1 MNHRYSLAARGTRG
15 LTLFGQAISK
25 SNRLPSKGLLVDRR
39 GFTMVEILVVVGI
52 ILLLMTI
59 SVGVLRN
66 AIGVARQKQTEA
78 TILKVHGLMQQRMD
92 AFYRGIDKTNL
103 QQAKDKMRRDWY
115 STYSMIPPDRAID
128 VMVRKDI
135 LKSRFPENFLERNL
149 LTTPP
154 TGVTVVA
161 AKHNTKTQSAALL
174 YWILTDSEVYG
185 VAPVDESEFSSNE
198 VQDTDGDGLK
208 EFVDGWGVPLRF
220 YRWPTHLIRPGDG
233 STTPP
238 GMNAAGVLSPPDRTY
253 VSAMWSGLPS
263 IPTVAGEFDPL
274 TRDPDDPTGQII
286 QFLNMPTTPAG
297 AKTAVQNFFGTP
309 NTYHAFLIVSSGPDK
324 NLGMLDPSNELV
336 KSVTVGP
343 PMVVTFSG
351 VDISTPAIGTPQG
364 RLGALSSWLP
374 VGDNPITDNITNR
387 KR

>member
-149 LTTPP
+149 LMTPP
-154 TGVTVVA
+154 TGVTVNAV
-161 AKHNTKTQSAALL
+161 NTVNVKGKSKLFR
-174 YWILTDSEVYG
+174 G
-185 VAPVDESEFSSNE
+185 
-198 VQDTDGDGLK
+198 
-208 EFVDGWGVPLRF
+208 
-220 YRWPTHLIRPGDG
+220 RPGERSDWKK
-233 STTPP
+233 
-238 GMNAAGVLSPPDRTY
+238 A
-253 VSAMWSGLPS
+253 
-263 IPTVAGEFDPL
+263 
-274 TRDPDDPTGQII
+274 
-286 QFLNMPTTPAG
+286 
-297 AKTAVQNFFGTP
+297 
-309 NTYHAFLIVSSGPDK
+309 IVSLAEGHKID
-324 NLGMLDPSNELV
+324 
-336 KSVTVGP
+336 VTTG
-343 PMVVTFSG
+343 
-351 VDISTPAIGTPQG
+351 
-364 RLGALSSWLP
+364 L
-374 VGDNPITDNITNR
+374 
-387 KR
+387 

>member
-1 MNHRYSLAARGTRG
+1 MNHR
-15 LTLFGQAISK
+15 ISQIH
-25 SNRLPSKGLLVDRR
+25 RR

-78 TILKVHGLMQQRMD
+78 TVLKVHGLMQQRMD
-92 AFYRGIDKTNL
+92 AFYRGIEKTNL

-135 LKSRFPENFLERNL
+135 LKSRFPQNFLERNL
-149 LTTPP
+149 LASPP
-154 TGVTVVA
+154 NGVTVNAVN
-161 AKHNTKTQSAALL
+161 HNMTTQSAALL

-185 VAPVDESEFSSNE
+185 VAPVDESEFSSSE
-198 VQDTDGDGLK
+198 VRDTDGDGLK

-233 STTPP
+233 GATPP
-238 GMNAAGVLSPPDRTY
+238 GMNAAGDLSLPDRSY
-253 VSAMWSGLPS
+253 VSGIWSGLPA
-263 IPTVAGEFDPL
+263 IPTVPGELDPL
-274 TRDPDDPTGQII
+274 TRDPDDPTGQLF
-286 QFLNMPTTPAG
+286 QFVDSSLPPV
-297 AKTAVQNFFGTP
+297 KTAVQNFFGTP

-324 NLGMLDPSNELV
+324 NLGMLEPSNELV
-336 KSVTVGP
+336 KSVSVGP

-351 VDISTPAIGTPQG
+351 VDISTPAIGVPQG
-364 RLGALSSWLP
+364 RLGALASWLP
-374 VGDNPITDNITNR
+374 LGDNPITDNISNR

>member
-1 MNHRYSLAARGTRG
+1 MNHR
-15 LTLFGQAISK
+15 ISQ
-25 SNRLPSKGLLVDRR
+25 DHRR
-39 GFTMVEILVVVGI
+39 GFTMIEILVVVGI

-78 TILKVHGLMQQRMD
+78 TVMKIHGLMQQRMD
-92 AFYRGIDKTNL
+92 AFYRGIERTNL

-135 LKSRFPENFLERNL
+135 LRSRFPQNFLERNL
-149 LTTPP
+149 LTSPP
-154 TGVTVVA
+154 NGVTVIA
-161 AKHNTKTQSAALL
+161 ANHNTKTQSAALL

-198 VQDTDGDGLK
+198 VRDTDGDGLK
-208 EFVDGWGVPLRF
+208 EFVDGWGIPLRF

-233 STTPP
+233 SGVPP
-238 GMNAAGVLSPPDRTY
+238 GMNAGGGLSLPDRTY
-253 VSAMWSGLPS
+253 VSGMWSGLPA
-263 IPTVAGEFDPL
+263 IPTVPGELDPL
-274 TRDPDDPTGQII
+274 TRDPDDPTGQLF
-286 QFLNMPTTPAG
+286 QFVNAAGTPAG

-324 NLGMLDPSNELV
+324 NLGMLEPSNE
-336 KSVTVGP
+336 TV
-343 PMVVTFSG
+343 
-351 VDISTPAIGTPQG
+351 VDISTPAIGVPQG
-364 RLGALSSWLP
+364 RLGALASWLP
-374 VGDNPITDNITNR
+374 LGDNPITDNITNR